1 MILADGADAFG
12 QGMAD
17 GAGIRRLRWTYSA
30 SLSGAAVLKTLMTLP
45 VLGWKGGK
53 DEQDV

>member
-1 MILADGADAFG
+1 MILADGSDAFG

-17 GAGIRRLRWTYSA
+17 GAGICRSRWTYSA
-30 SLSGAAVLKTLMTLP
+30 SLSGAAVLKALMMLP
-45 VLGWKGGK
+45 IIGWKGGK

>member
-17 GAGIRRLRWTYSA
+17 GAGIYRSRWTYSA
-30 SLSGAAVLKTLMTLP
+30 SLSGAAVLKALMMMP
-45 VLGWKGGK
+45 VIGWKGGK